1 MSEREALKSLE
12 QLLESFLKRAVTAK
26 AERLSVLGGIN
37 NLDDIAKESDQSDQ
51 ISQIGD
57 WLAEH
62 SNWLNDQ
69 TLRPADK
76 RRIAGIL
83 EELRGNV
90 PAESVTPES
99 EKIDTEIERW
109 SSHLVQSSGGL
120 VLKRP
125 PEQAADTHDTLAQ
138 FQTSLMKVSE
148 MYRYMSASKSHLFS
162 VLDETLKMAE
172 LQQNRDALVLSGFLL
187 YYLRLGGYKV
197 EPYVKRL
204 KDAEKLMPR
213 QVSHA

>member
-1 MSEREALKSLE
+1 M
-12 QLLESFLKRAVTAK
+12 
-26 AERLSVLGGIN
+26 N
-37 NLDDIAKESDQSDQ
+37 MLDDIAKSSNQADQV
-51 ISQIGD
+51 SQIGD
-57 WLAEH
+57 WLAQH

-76 RRIAGIL
+76 RRIATIL

-90 PAESVTPES
+90 PTETATPET
-99 EKIDTEIERW
+99 EKIESEIDRW
-109 SSHLVQSSGGL
+109 SSHLIQSSGGL

-125 PEQAADTHDTLAQ
+125 PEKAANPHDTLAQ
-138 FQTSLMKVSE
+138 FQAMLDKISE
-148 MYRYMSASKSHLFS
+148 LYRYTANSRQHLFS
-162 VLDETLKMAE
+162 VLDETLKQAE
-172 LQQNRDALVLSGFLL
+172 LKQNREALILSGFLL

-213 QVSHA
+213 QANHA